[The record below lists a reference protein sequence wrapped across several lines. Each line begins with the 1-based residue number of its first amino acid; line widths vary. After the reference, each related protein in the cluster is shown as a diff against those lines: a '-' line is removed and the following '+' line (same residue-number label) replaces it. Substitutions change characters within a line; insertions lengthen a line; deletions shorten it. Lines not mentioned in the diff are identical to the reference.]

1 MKGWLSRAVANTAL
15 RGEERRNRFA
25 RWCLWLPTKPAVDD
39 DRFRGPDDPYHR
51 HWQEFPDPWRPVDPA
66 DPAMRQRLRDAL
78 AELPETWKEVVER
91 RDVEDRDPAQV
102 SAELGISAEQQR
114 AILNRARA
122 ILRERLARLLARD
135 SPDEP
140 H

>member
-25 RWCLWLPTKPAVDD
+25 RWSRWLPTKPAVDE

-51 HWQEFPDPWRPVDPA
+51 HWKTFPDSWRQVDPE
-66 DPAMRQRLRDAL
+66 DPAVRQRLRDAL
-78 AELPETWKEVVER
+78 EELPETWQEVVVR

-102 SAELGISAEQQR
+102 SADLGITPEQQR

-122 ILRERLARLLARD
+122 ILRERLARLMAED
-135 SPDEP
+135 TPDESR
-140 H
+140 